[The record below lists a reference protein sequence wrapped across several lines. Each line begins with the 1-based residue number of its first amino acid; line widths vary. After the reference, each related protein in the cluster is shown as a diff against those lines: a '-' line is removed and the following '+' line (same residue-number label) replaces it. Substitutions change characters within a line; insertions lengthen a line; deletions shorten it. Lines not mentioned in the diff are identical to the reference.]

1 MLLIVNHKANVGYK
15 EIIKY
20 EKQIRKMNLIILPTL
35 CYLNIF
41 KKGKYI
47 LGAQDISRFEE
58 RNRTGEINA
67 NQLKELKVKY
77 VLVGH
82 IDRVEYNYET
92 KEIIK
97 DKLNRCKEKEL
108 IPLYCIG
115 ETKEDYTEEIVKEID
130 MYFDVYKDA
139 KECIFVYEPKK
150 NIGNDKAD
158 FSKIEEVIKFIKE
171 YTITKYNSTPQIIY
185 GGGVRIENI
194 DFIKSINE
202 IKGIIISKK
211 SLKINDLKEI
221 YEKTK

>member
-1 MLLIVNHKANVGYK
+1 MLLIVNHKANIGYK

-58 RNRTGEINA
+58 GNRTGEINA

-92 KEIIK
+92 KKIIK

-108 IPLYCIG
+108 NPLYCIG
-115 ETKEDYTEEIVKEID
+115 ETKEDYTEEIVKDID